1 MAAGKPWLRDQASR
15 DLDPAESQRRA
26 DAGEPFSVRFRVPE
40 GDGETRFDDAV
51 YGDQSRKHRDI
62 EDFALLRPDGTPLY
76 NHVVVCDDVHMAI
89 TDIIRGQDHLSNTHK
104 QVLLYEAMG
113 RTPPKFAHLPL
124 INAPDRTKLSKRKH
138 GEVVSVTTYRD
149 RGFLPEAFRNF
160 LALLGW
166 SPGDDREVFSTEE
179 LLAAFTL
186 EGIGRSNAILTFS
199 ETDPRQWTDRKAL
212 FINQQYM
219 SRMPLPELLPKVEAV
234 LKQHGLWDEA
244 FAEGGARRDWFSA
257 TVDLLRA
264 RFITLQDFADG
275 GRAFFDESFD
285 MDPEAV
291 DKNLKKEPR
300 LARMAARAG
309 PAVRGPGAVRPRHRG
324 GGAARLR
331 GRARRQGRR
340 ADQRRADRG
349 HRTLGGPV
357 AVRRP
362 HLPRARPGGPPPAG
376 GGHPVLTRLQRRSVT
391 GRSVRRVRIV
401 PSGSSTSSP
410 RVVIAPPAPPTTRPT
425 SAPFL
430 PPITDP
436 SSAPSAAPIP
446 AFWPVSLLS
455 MLSERDTTRA
465 RMSTRVLSSSSRLLK
480 ARSSFP
486 PRAGRSAGSALT
498 TVPRTRAPAGI
509 TIRLST

>member
-1 MAAGKPWLRDQASR
+1 MRVRFAPSPTGYLHVGGARTALFNWLWARKNGGTFVLRIEDTDRERSTDANTRSILEGLEWLGLGWDEGPNFQSGGIARHVEVAHRLLAEGKAYRSFATNEQLDAARKQLMAAGKPWLRDQESR
-15 DLDPAESQRRA
+15 DLDPGESQRRA
-26 DAGEPFSVRFRVPE
+26 EAGEPFSVRFRVPE
-40 GDGETRFDDAV
+40 GDGETRFADAV
-51 YGDQSRKHRDI
+51 YGDQSRKHRDV

-104 QVLLYEAMG
+104 QILLYEALG

-275 GRAFFDESFD
+275 GRPFFDESFD

-300 LARMAARAG
+300 LAEWL
-309 PAVRGPGAVRPRHRG
+309 PE
-324 GGAARLR
+324 L
-331 GRARRQGRR
+331 GRR
-340 ADQRRADRG
+340 FAALEPFDHASAEAALRAYADELGVKAG
-349 HRTLGGPV
+349 VLINGART
-357 AVRRP
+357 A
-362 HLPRARPGGPPPAG
+362 
-376 GGHPVLTRLQRRSVT
+376 VT
-391 GRSVRRVRIV
+391 GRSVGPSLFDVLTCLGRERV
-401 PSGSSTSSP
+401 
-410 RVVIAPPAPPTTRPT
+410 A
-425 SAPFL
+425 L
-430 PPITDP
+430 
-436 SSAPSAAPIP
+436 
-446 AFWPVSLLS
+446 
-455 MLSERDTTRA
+455 
-465 RMSTRVLSSSSRLLK
+465 RLQ
-480 ARSSFP
+480 A
-486 PRAGRSAGSALT
+486 
-498 TVPRTRAPAGI
+498 VQV
-509 TIRLST
+509 